1 MKKETKKKIN
11 DFEEMLADLE
21 IVKAD
26 PLAMN
31 EEV

>member
-1 MKKETKKKIN
+1 MYHLQMLRMDEY
-11 DFEEMLADLE
+11 EEMLSDLE